1 MSKKQTYV
9 IQWKMNNKYKL
20 ANKTDLSVILMTYDE
35 LEIFLENRVNIVELD
50 DYMNNISGDDKI
62 YDLFA

>member
-9 IQWKMNNKYKL
+9 VQWKMNNKYKL
-20 ANKTDLSVILMTYDE
+20 VNKIDLSVTLMTYDE
-35 LEIFLENRVNIVELD
+35 LKIFLESRFNIVELD
-50 DYMNNISGDDKI
+50 DYMNNISADDKI

>member
-1 MSKKQTYV
+1 
-9 IQWKMNNKYKL
+9 MNNKYKL

-35 LEIFLENRVNIVELD
+35 LEIFLENRFNIVELD

>member
-35 LEIFLENRVNIVELD
+35 LEIFLENRFNIVELD